1 LVFVLND
8 LCGIAKLWESDRR
21 FIVMFPV
28 SLKSV
33 DLSKASELIHQADG
47 WIGAAGSSS
56 GADKSSSGSFEATM
70 ASEMAKVF
78 GQSKE
83 VDAAV
88 VSFNAG
94 GADSS
99 IERTV
104 FLMAK
109 AEADLRLAVQVRNKA
124 VTAYQEV
131 MNMQI

>member
-1 LVFVLND
+1 
-8 LCGIAKLWESDRR
+8 
-21 FIVMFPV
+21 MFPV
-28 SLKSV
+28 SLKNV
-33 DLSKASELIHQADG
+33 DLSKASELVRQADD
-47 WIGAAGSSS
+47 WIGASS
-56 GADKSSSGSFEATM
+56 GAAGARAVGGGAFESAL
-70 ASEMAKVF
+70 AGELGKIF
-78 GQSKE
+78 GQSKG

-88 VSFNAG
+88 TNFNAG

-99 IERTV
+99 IERTA